1 MNKSTNINNLNNY
14 KSEDFDWKLV
24 QSEMKNKLGVDIYE
38 SWLKKIT
45 FVDEFNNYLLL
56 SVPTRFIRDW
66 ITSRYLDQILQ
77 IIRLYKKDIIR
88 IEFKI
93 DDKNTNQNLENTN
106 VNENTPEILQIIRLY
121 KKDIIRIEF
130 KIDDKNTNQNLEN
143 TNVNENT
150 PDRNENISF
159 IKDSYLQYNR
169 IDPNKRFDNFITG
182 TSNKLAYE
190 ASLKVSENISHYN
203 PLYIYGGVGMGKTHL
218 LNSIG
223 IELKKNNKVMFISA
237 ERFMYQFVKS
247 IKANDMVKFK
257 EYFRNTDIL
266 LIDDIQFI
274 SGKEAM
280 QEEFFHTFN
289 ALLDK
294 GSQIIVSADRAPNK
308 LSRIQDRIKSRFS
321 GGLVVDIQKPDL
333 ELRKKIVEKKTEELN
348 NLYADQLH
356 VSKEIQDFISTEIT
370 ASVRELVGSINRVV
384 SFSRIYNKVPNLA
397 ETKVVLKDLLNLA
410 ENKVTID
417 LIQTTVCKF
426 FKISKNEMLSSRR
439 SRYLV
444 RPRQTAIYLT
454 KILTSKSLP
463 EIGREFSN
471 RDHTTII
478 HSVKTIEKIKEKDP
492 EMVDNINKLKN
503 QILYNNKDN
512 EI

>member
-1 MNKSTNINNLNNY
+1 MNNSFSKKNIKNLTPQ
-14 KSEDFDWKLV
+14 SLDWKEI
-24 QSEMKNKLGVDIYE
+24 QAQMKNKLGLEIYE
-38 SWLKKIT
+38 SWLKKIN
-45 FVDEFNNYLLL
+45 FVDEFNNYILLT
-56 SVPTRFIRDW
+56 VPTRFIRDW

-77 IIRLYKKDIIR
+77 IVKNHKKEIIR
-88 IEFKI
+88 IELKI
-93 DDKNTNQNLENTN
+93 SDQDIKKNDEEKQPIKNFENH
-106 VNENTPEILQIIRLY
+106 
-121 KKDIIRIEF
+121 
-130 KIDDKNTNQNLEN
+130 
-143 TNVNENT
+143 
-150 PDRNENISF
+150 ENISF

-169 IDPNKRFDNFITG
+169 IDPNKRFDNFLTG
-182 TSNKLAYE
+182 SSNKLAYE
-190 ASLKVSENISHYN
+190 ASIKVSENISHYN

-223 IELKKNNKVMFISA
+223 FELKKNKKVMFISA

-247 IKANDMVKFK
+247 IKSNDMVKFK

-294 GSQIIVSADRAPNK
+294 GSQIIVSADRPPNK
-308 LSRIQDRIKSRFS
+308 LSRIQERIKSRFS

-333 ELRKKIVEKKTEELN
+333 QLRKKIVQKKTEELN
-348 NLYADQLH
+348 SIYSDQLQI
-356 VSKEIQDFISTEIT
+356 SKDIQDFISTEIKG
-370 ASVRELVGSINRVV
+370 SIRELVGAINRVV
-384 SFSRIYNKVPNLA
+384 SFSRIYEKVPNLS
-397 ETKVVLKDLLNLA
+397 ETKVVLKDLLNLS

-417 LIQTTVCKF
+417 LIQTVVCKF

>member
-1 MNKSTNINNLNNY
+1 MNNINKNLNSLKIESLN
-14 KSEDFDWKLV
+14 WGV
-24 QSEMKNKLGVDIYE
+24 IQTQMKQRLGVEVYE
-38 SWLKKIT
+38 SWLKKIN
-45 FVDEFNNYLLL
+45 FVEEFNNYILLT
-56 SVPTRFIRDW
+56 VPTRFIRDW

-77 IIRLYKKDIIR
+77 IVRGYKKDIIR

-93 DDKNTNQNLENTN
+93 AEQKVNNGDENKEATQNFDIKEN
-106 VNENTPEILQIIRLY
+106 V
-121 KKDIIRIEF
+121 
-130 KIDDKNTNQNLEN
+130 
-143 TNVNENT
+143 
-150 PDRNENISF
+150 SF

-169 IDPNKRFDNFITG
+169 IDPNKRFDNFLTG
-182 TSNKLAYE
+182 SSNKLAYE
-190 ASLKVSENISHYN
+190 ASIKVSENISHYN

-223 IELKKNNKVMFISA
+223 LELKKNNKVMFISA

-247 IKANDMVKFK
+247 IKSNDMVKFK
-257 EYFRNTDIL
+257 EYFRNTDLL
-266 LIDDIQFI
+266 LIDDIQFMN
-274 SGKEAM
+274 GKEAM

-308 LSRIQDRIKSRFS
+308 LSRIQERIKSRFS
-321 GGLVVDIQKPDL
+321 GGLVVDIQKPDQD
-333 ELRKKIVEKKTEELN
+333 LRRKIVEQKTEELN
-348 NLYADQLH
+348 KLYSDQIKI
-356 VSKEIQDFISTEIT
+356 SKEIQDYISSEIT
-370 ASVRELVGSINRVV
+370 TSIRELVGAINRIV
-384 SFSRIYNKVPNLA
+384 SFSRIYNKAPSLA
-397 ETKVVLKDLLNLA
+397 ETKVVLKDLLNLS

-417 LIQTTVCKF
+417 LIQTLVCKF

-478 HSVKTIEKIKEKDP
+478 HSVKTIEKLKENNP
-492 EMVDNINKLKN
+492 EMVENINKLKN
-503 QILYNNKDN
+503 QILYNNKDH

>member
-1 MNKSTNINNLNNY
+1 MSNSNTNKNLKHQELDWAMIQNQMKY
-14 KSEDFDWKLV
+14 KIGFE
-24 QSEMKNKLGVDIYE
+24 IYE
-38 SWLKKIT
+38 SWLKKIN
-45 FVDEFNNYLLL
+45 FVEEFNNYVLLT
-56 SVPTRFIRDW
+56 VPTRFIRDW
-66 ITSRYLDQILQ
+66 ITSRYLDQILK
-77 IIRLYKKDIIR
+77 IIKGFKKDIIR

-93 DDKNTNQNLENTN
+93 SDLKILKEGEKEQEIENFET
-106 VNENTPEILQIIRLY
+106 
-121 KKDIIRIEF
+121 KK
-130 KIDDKNTNQNLEN
+130 
-143 TNVNENT
+143 
-150 PDRNENISF
+150 NISF

-169 IDPNKRFDNFITG
+169 IDPNKRFDNFLTG
-182 TSNKLAYE
+182 SSNKLAYE
-190 ASLKVSENISHYN
+190 ASIKVSENISHYN

-218 LNSIG
+218 LNAIG
-223 IELKKNNKVMFISA
+223 LELKKTNKVMFISA

-247 IKANDMVKFK
+247 IKSNDMVKFK

-266 LIDDIQFI
+266 LIDDIQFMN
-274 SGKEAM
+274 GKEAM

-308 LSRIQDRIKSRFS
+308 LPRIQERIKSRFS
-321 GGLVVDIQKPDL
+321 GGLVVDILKTDYD
-333 ELRKKIVEKKTEELN
+333 LRKRIVEQKTEELN
-348 NLYADQLH
+348 KLYSDQISI
-356 VSKEIQDFISTEIT
+356 SKEIQNFISTEIT
-370 ASVRELVGSINRVV
+370 ASIRELVGAINRIV
-384 SFSRIYNKVPNLA
+384 SFSRIYNKAPNLA
-397 ETKVVLKDLLNLA
+397 ETKIVLKDLLNIS

-417 LIQTTVCKF
+417 LIQTLVCRF

-478 HSVKTIEKIKEKDP
+478 HSVKTIEKLKEKDS
-492 EMVDNINKLKN
+492 EMVENINKLKN
-503 QILYNNKDN
+503 QILYNNKEN

>member
-1 MNKSTNINNLNNY
+1 MPDNNTSKNLKDISSAALDWAVVQKNMKS
-14 KSEDFDWKLV
+14 
-24 QSEMKNKLGVDIYE
+24 KLGNDIYE
-38 SWLKKIT
+38 SWLKKID
-45 FVDEFNNYLLL
+45 FVEEMNNYVLL
-56 SVPTRFIRDW
+56 SVSTRFIRDW

-77 IIRLYKKDIIR
+77 IIKIYKKDLTR
-88 IEFKI
+88 IEFRIVEKI
-93 DDKNTNQNLENTN
+93 SE
-106 VNENTPEILQIIRLY
+106 NENNIKL
-121 KKDIIRIEF
+121 
-130 KIDDKNTNQNLEN
+130 
-143 TNVNENT
+143 NENS
-150 PDRNENISF
+150 ENVSF
-159 IKDSYLQYNR
+159 IKDTYLQYNR

-223 IELKKNNKVMFISA
+223 ISLKEKNKVMFISA

-247 IKANDMVKFK
+247 IKSNDMVKFK

-266 LIDDIQFI
+266 LIDDIQFMN
-274 SGKEAM
+274 GKEAM

-289 ALLDK
+289 ALIDK
-294 GSQIIVSADRAPNK
+294 GSQVIISADRAPNK
-308 LSRIQDRIKSRFS
+308 LSRIQDRIKSRFA
-321 GGLVVDIQKPDL
+321 GGLVVDVQKPDY
-333 ELRKKIVEKKTEELN
+333 ELRNKIVKQKTQELN
-348 NLYADQLH
+348 IYYSNQ
-356 VSKEIQDFISTEIT
+356 VNISEEIQKFISTEIT
-370 ASVRELVGSINRVV
+370 TSIRELVGAINRVV
-384 SFSRIYNKVPNLA
+384 SFSRIYNKVPNLS
-397 ETKVVLKDLLNLA
+397 EVKVVLKDLLNIG

-417 LIQTTVCKF
+417 LIQSIVCKF
-426 FKISKNEMLSSRR
+426 FKISKNEMLSARR

-478 HSVKTIEKIKEKDP
+478 HSVKTIEKLKEKDP
-492 EMVDNINKLKN
+492 EMNDNINNLKN
-503 QILYNNKDN
+503 QILYNKEN

>member
-1 MNKSTNINNLNNY
+1 MNNSYTNKNIVSNNKSLIN
-14 KSEDFDWKLV
+14 WKFI
-24 QSEMKNKLGVDIYE
+24 QEEMKSKLGSDVYE
-38 SWLKKIT
+38 SWLKKIN
-45 FVDEFNNYLLL
+45 FEEEFNNYLLL

-66 ITSRYLDQILQ
+66 ITSRYLDQILK
-77 IIRLYKKDIIR
+77 IIKSQKKEIVR
-88 IEFKI
+88 IEFKVAENFKEKEKEKV
-93 DDKNTNQNLENTN
+93 KNNFS
-106 VNENTPEILQIIRLY
+106 
-121 KKDIIRIEF
+121 EF
-130 KIDDKNTNQNLEN
+130 NSK
-143 TNVNENT
+143 
-150 PDRNENISF
+150 ENISF
-159 IKDSYLQYNR
+159 IKESSLQYNR

-182 TSNKLAYE
+182 KSNKLAFE
-190 ASLKVSENISHYN
+190 ASIKVTENISHYN

-223 IELKKNNKVMFISA
+223 LELKKINKVMFISA

-247 IKANDMVKFK
+247 IKSNEMVKFK

-266 LIDDIQFI
+266 LIDDIQFMN
-274 SGKEAM
+274 GKEAM

-294 GSQIIVSADRAPNK
+294 GSQIILSSDRPPNK
-308 LSRIQDRIKSRFS
+308 LTRIQERIKSRFS
-321 GGLVVDIQKPDL
+321 GGLVVDIQKPDY
-333 ELRKKIVEKKTEELN
+333 ELRKKIVETKTDEMN
-348 NLYADQLH
+348 NLYLNKIK
-356 VSKEIQDFISTEIT
+356 VSKEIQEFISSEIT
-370 ASVRELVGSINRVV
+370 NSIRELVGAINRIV
-384 SFSRIYNKVPNLA
+384 SFSRIYNKTPNLSEA
-397 ETKVVLKDLLNLA
+397 KIVLKDLLNIS

-417 LIQTTVCKF
+417 LIQTVVCKY

-478 HSVKTIEKIKEKDP
+478 HSVKTIEKLKENDQQ
-492 EMVDNINKLKN
+492 MVENINKLKN
-503 QILYNNKDN
+503 QILYNKQN

>member
-1 MNKSTNINNLNNY
+1 MNNSFTNKNIVPNNKSLIN
-14 KSEDFDWKLV
+14 WKFI
-24 QSEMKNKLGVDIYE
+24 QEEMKSKLGSDVYE
-38 SWLKKIT
+38 SWLKKIN
-45 FVDEFNNYLLL
+45 FEEEFNNYLLL

-66 ITSRYLDQILQ
+66 ITSRYLDQILK
-77 IIRLYKKDIIR
+77 IIKSQKKEIVR
-88 IEFKI
+88 IEFKVAENFKEKEKV
-93 DDKNTNQNLENTN
+93 KNNFS
-106 VNENTPEILQIIRLY
+106 
-121 KKDIIRIEF
+121 EF
-130 KIDDKNTNQNLEN
+130 DSK
-143 TNVNENT
+143 
-150 PDRNENISF
+150 ENISF
-159 IKDSYLQYNR
+159 IKDSSLQYNR

-182 TSNKLAYE
+182 KSNKLAFE
-190 ASLKVSENISHYN
+190 ASIKVTENISHYN

-223 IELKKNNKVMFISA
+223 LELKKTNKVMFISA

-247 IKANDMVKFK
+247 IKSNEMVKFK

-266 LIDDIQFI
+266 LIDDIQFMN
-274 SGKEAM
+274 GKEAM

-294 GSQIIVSADRAPNK
+294 GSQIILSSDRPPNK
-308 LSRIQDRIKSRFS
+308 LTRIQERIKSRFS
-321 GGLVVDIQKPDL
+321 GGLVVDIQKPDY
-333 ELRKKIVEKKTEELN
+333 ELRKKIVETKTDEMN
-348 NLYADQLH
+348 NLYLNKIK
-356 VSKEIQDFISTEIT
+356 VSKEIQEFISSEIT
-370 ASVRELVGSINRVV
+370 NSIRELVGAINRVV
-384 SFSRIYNKVPNLA
+384 SFSRIYNKTPNLSEA
-397 ETKVVLKDLLNLA
+397 KIVLKDLLNIS

-417 LIQTTVCKF
+417 LIQTVVCKY

-478 HSVKTIEKIKEKDP
+478 HSVKTIEKLKENDQQ
-492 EMVDNINKLKN
+492 MVENINKLKN
-503 QILYNNKDN
+503 QILYNKQN

>member
-1 MNKSTNINNLNNY
+1 
-14 KSEDFDWKLV
+14 
-24 QSEMKNKLGVDIYE
+24 MKNKLGLDIYE
-38 SWLKKIT
+38 SWLKKIN
-45 FVDEFNNYLLL
+45 FLEEFNNYILL

-77 IIRLYKKDIIR
+77 IIKNYKKDIIR
-88 IEFKI
+88 VEFKI
-93 DDKNTNQNLENTN
+93 VE
-106 VNENTPEILQIIRLY
+106 NEN
-121 KKDIIRIEF
+121 K
-130 KIDDKNTNQNLEN
+130 QNYSKEEN
-143 TNVNENT
+143 NDTSGT
-150 PDRNENISF
+150 KENISF

-169 IDPNKRFDNFITG
+169 IDPNKRFDNFLTG
-182 TSNKLAYE
+182 SSNKLAYE
-190 ASLKVSENISHYN
+190 ASLKVSENLSHYN

-223 IELKKNNKVMFISA
+223 FELKKNNKVMFISA

-247 IKANDMVKFK
+247 IKSNDMVKFK

-266 LIDDIQFI
+266 LIDDIQFMN
-274 SGKEAM
+274 GKEAM

-294 GSQIIVSADRAPNK
+294 GSKIIVSADRSPNK
-308 LSRIQDRIKSRFS
+308 LSRIQERIKSRFS
-321 GGLVVDIQKPDL
+321 GGLVVDIQKPEH
-333 ELRKKIVEKKTEELN
+333 ELRKKIVEKKIEELSS
-348 NLYADQLH
+348 LYSDQ
-356 VSKEIQDFISTEIT
+356 VKISKEIQNFISSDIKTNI
-370 ASVRELVGSINRVV
+370 RELVGAVNRIV
-384 SFSRIYNKVPNLA
+384 SFSRIYNKMPNLA
-397 ETKVVLKDLLNLA
+397 EAKVVLKDLLNLS

-417 LIQTTVCKF
+417 LIQTIVCKF

-454 KILTSKSLP
+454 KVLTSKSLP

-478 HSVKTIEKIKEKDP
+478 HSVKTIEKLKQKDT
-492 EMVDNINKLKN
+492 KCQK
-503 QILYNNKDN
+503 ILTN
-512 EI
+512 

>member
-1 MNKSTNINNLNNY
+1 MNNSNINKNLESLNT
-14 KSEDFDWKLV
+14 SSFDWGAI
-24 QSEMKNKLGVDIYE
+24 QNQMKNKLGVEVYE
-38 SWLKKIT
+38 SWLKKIN
-45 FVDEFNNYLLL
+45 FEEEFNNYILLT
-56 SVPTRFIRDW
+56 VPTRFIRDW

-77 IIRLYKKDIIR
+77 IIRGYKKDIIR
-88 IEFKI
+88 VEFKI
-93 DDKNTNQNLENTN
+93 ADLKTTKVDTKEDVIINSNNEKN
-106 VNENTPEILQIIRLY
+106 V
-121 KKDIIRIEF
+121 
-130 KIDDKNTNQNLEN
+130 
-143 TNVNENT
+143 
-150 PDRNENISF
+150 SF

-169 IDPNKRFDNFITG
+169 IDSNKRFDNFLTG
-182 TSNKLAYE
+182 SSNKLAFE
-190 ASLKVSENISHYN
+190 ASIKVSENISHYN

-218 LNSIG
+218 LNAIG
-223 IELKKNNKVMFISA
+223 LELKKNNKVMFISA

-247 IKANDMVKFK
+247 IKSNEMVKFK

-266 LIDDIQFI
+266 LIDDIQFMN
-274 SGKEAM
+274 GKEAM

-308 LSRIQDRIKSRFS
+308 LSRIQERIKSRFS
-321 GGLVVDIQKPDL
+321 GGLVVDIQKPDY
-333 ELRKKIVEKKTEELN
+333 ELRKNIVEQKTEELN
-348 NLYADQLH
+348 KLYTDQIGI
-356 VSKEIQDFISTEIT
+356 SKEIQDYISKEIT
-370 ASVRELVGSINRVV
+370 TSIRELVGAINRII
-384 SFSRIYNKVPNLA
+384 SFSRIYNKAPNMA
-397 ETKVVLKDLLNLA
+397 ETKVVLKDLLNIS

-417 LIQTTVCKF
+417 LIQTLVCRF

-478 HSVKTIEKIKEKDP
+478 HSVKTIEKLKEKDSV
-492 EMVDNINKLKN
+492 MVENINKLKN
-503 QILYNNKDN
+503 QILYNNKEN

>member
-1 MNKSTNINNLNNY
+1 MVLTGVSPINMNISYTNKNFSNS
-14 KSEDFDWKLV
+14 KVETFDWLIV
-24 QSEMKNKLGVDIYE
+24 QKEMKNKLGADIYE
-38 SWLKKIT
+38 SWLKKIS
-45 FVDEFNNYLLL
+45 FEEEINNYVLL

-66 ITSRYLDQILQ
+66 ITSRYLDQILK
-77 IIRLYKKDIIR
+77 IIKDHKKDIIR

-93 DDKNTNQNLENTN
+93 VEKNNDNFNDNQNTNPLESKEN
-106 VNENTPEILQIIRLY
+106 V
-121 KKDIIRIEF
+121 
-130 KIDDKNTNQNLEN
+130 
-143 TNVNENT
+143 
-150 PDRNENISF
+150 SF

-169 IDPNKRFDNFITG
+169 IDPNKKFENFITG
-182 TSNKLAYE
+182 SSNNLAYQ
-190 ASLKVSENISHYN
+190 ASVKVSENISHYN

-223 IELKKNNKVMFISA
+223 LELKKDNKVMFISA

-247 IKANDMVKFK
+247 IKSNDMVKFK

-266 LIDDIQFI
+266 LIDDIQFMN
-274 SGKEAM
+274 GKEAM

-294 GSQIIVSADRAPNK
+294 GSQIIVSADRSPNK
-308 LSRIQDRIKSRFS
+308 LSRIQERIKSRFS
-321 GGLVVDIQKPDL
+321 GGLVVDIQKPDY
-333 ELRKKIVEKKTEELN
+333 ELRKKIVENKIKDLN
-348 NLYADQLH
+348 GLYAEQFKI
-356 VSKEIQDFISTEIT
+356 SQEITDFISSEIT
-370 ASVRELVGSINRVV
+370 TSVRELVGAINRVV
-384 SFSRIYNKVPNLA
+384 SFSRIYKKLPNLA
-397 ETKVVLKDLLNLA
+397 ETKVVLKDLLNLY

-417 LIQTTVCKF
+417 QIQTVVCKF

-478 HSVKTIEKIKEKDP
+478 HSVKTIEKLKVKDLD
-492 EMVDNINKLKN
+492 MVDNINKLKN
-503 QILYNNKDN
+503 QILYNNAEN

>member
-1 MNKSTNINNLNNY
+1 MNNSFKNKNLNTE
-14 KSEDFDWKLV
+14 SLDWNII
-24 QSEMKNKLGVDIYE
+24 QSEMKTKLGLEIYE
-38 SWLKKIT
+38 SWLKKIE
-45 FVDEFNNYLLL
+45 FVEEFNNYLLL

-77 IIRLYKKDIIR
+77 SIKTYKKEIIR

-93 DDKNTNQNLENTN
+93 IEKRENINQNE
-106 VNENTPEILQIIRLY
+106 IRL
-121 KKDIIRIEF
+121 
-130 KIDDKNTNQNLEN
+130 NQSKE
-143 TNVNENT
+143 
-150 PDRNENISF
+150 RENISF

-169 IDPNKRFDNFITG
+169 IDPNKRFENFITG
-182 TSNKLAYE
+182 SSNKLAYE
-190 ASLKVSENISHYN
+190 ASLKVCENISNYN

-223 IELKKNNKVMFISA
+223 LELKKENKVMFISA

-266 LIDDIQFI
+266 LIDDIQFMN
-274 SGKEAM
+274 GKEAM

-308 LSRIQDRIKSRFS
+308 LSRIQERIKSRFS
-321 GGLVVDIQKPDL
+321 GGLVVDIQKPDYV
-333 ELRKKIVEKKTEELN
+333 LRKKIVEKKTDELN
-348 NLYADQLH
+348 NLYSETVKISKDIQEFI
-356 VSKEIQDFISTEIT
+356 SKEITNNI
-370 ASVRELVGSINRVV
+370 RELTGAINRIV
-384 SFSRIYNKVPNLA
+384 SFSRIYNKIPNLS
-397 ETKVVLKDLLNLA
+397 ETKTVLKDLLNVS

-417 LIQTTVCKF
+417 LIQTLVCKF

-478 HSVKTIEKIKEKDP
+478 HSVRTIEKLKEKDS
-492 EMVDNINKLKN
+492 EMVENINKLKN
-503 QILYNNKDN
+503 QILYNNQN

>member
-1 MNKSTNINNLNNY
+1 MNNSTTNKNIETQNQTNL
-14 KSEDFDWKLV
+14 DWNLI
-24 QSEMKNKLGVDIYE
+24 QSQMKNKLGSEIFE
-38 SWLKKIT
+38 SWLKKIN
-45 FVDEFNNYLLL
+45 FVEEFNNYILLT
-56 SVPTRFIRDW
+56 VPTRFIRDW

-77 IIRLYKKDIIR
+77 IIRSHKKDIIR

-93 DDKNTNQNLENTN
+93 ADLKTS
-106 VNENTPEILQIIRLY
+106 NEDNKKEIIR
-121 KKDIIRIEF
+121 DSNDE
-130 KIDDKNTNQNLEN
+130 KN
-143 TNVNENT
+143 V
-150 PDRNENISF
+150 SF

-169 IDPNKRFDNFITG
+169 IDPNKRFDNFLTG
-182 TSNKLAYE
+182 SSNKLAYE
-190 ASLKVSENISHYN
+190 ASIKVSENISHYN

-223 IELKKNNKVMFISA
+223 LELKKNNKVMFISA

-266 LIDDIQFI
+266 LIDDIQFMN
-274 SGKEAM
+274 GKEAM

-308 LSRIQDRIKSRFS
+308 LSRIQERIKSRFS
-321 GGLVVDIQKPDL
+321 GGLVVDIQKPDY
-333 ELRKKIVEKKTEELN
+333 ELRKKIVEQKTEELN
-348 NLYADQLH
+348 KLYSDQISI
-356 VSKEIQDFISTEIT
+356 SKEIQDYISTEIT
-370 ASVRELVGSINRVV
+370 TSIRELVGAINRIV
-384 SFSRIYNKVPNLA
+384 SFSRIYNKAPNLA
-397 ETKVVLKDLLNLA
+397 ETKVVLKDLLNIS

-417 LIQTTVCKF
+417 LIQTLVCRF

-478 HSVKTIEKIKEKDP
+478 HSVKTIEKLKEKDP
-492 EMVDNINKLKN
+492 EMVENINKLKN
-503 QILYNNKDN
+503 QILYNNKEN

>member
-1 MNKSTNINNLNNY
+1 MNKSHKNNNLQSYNSKEFN
-14 KSEDFDWKLV
+14 WKLIQV
-24 QSEMKNKLGVDIYE
+24 EMKNKLGLDVFE
-38 SWLKKIT
+38 SWLKKIE
-45 FVDEFNNYLLL
+45 FIDEFNNYILL

-66 ITSRYLDQILQ
+66 ITSRYLDQILKIIKNYKKN
-77 IIRLYKKDIIR
+77 IIRV
-88 IEFKI
+88 EFKI
-93 DDKNTNQNLENTN
+93 VEQKNSDKKIFDGQK
-106 VNENTPEILQIIRLY
+106 NENL
-121 KKDIIRIEF
+121 
-130 KIDDKNTNQNLEN
+130 
-143 TNVNENT
+143 VN
-150 PDRNENISF
+150 DNISF

-169 IDPNKRFDNFITG
+169 IDPNKRFENFITG
-182 TSNKLAYE
+182 LSNKLAYQ
-190 ASLKVSENISHYN
+190 ASLKVVENSSLYN

-223 IELKKNNKVMFISA
+223 FELKKNKKVMFISA

-247 IKANDMVKFK
+247 IKANEMVKFK
-257 EYFRNTDIL
+257 EYFRNTDTL
-266 LIDDIQFI
+266 LIDDIQFMN
-274 SGKEAM
+274 GKEAM

-294 GSQIIVSADRAPNK
+294 GSQIIVSADRPPNK
-308 LSRIQDRIKSRFS
+308 LLRIQERIKSRFA
-321 GGLVVDIQKPDL
+321 GGLVVDIQKPDYD
-333 ELRKKIVEKKTEELN
+333 LRKKIIEKKTQEFN
-348 NLYADQLH
+348 DLYSDQIKI
-356 VSKEIQDFISTEIT
+356 SKEIQDYISTEI
-370 ASVRELVGSINRVV
+370 SGSIRELVGALNRIV
-384 SFSRIYNKVPNLA
+384 SFTRIYNKSPNLS
-397 ETKVVLKDLLNLA
+397 EIKIVLKDLLNLS

-417 LIQTTVCKF
+417 LIQTLVCKY

-454 KILTSKSLP
+454 KVLTSKSLP

-478 HSVKTIEKIKEKDP
+478 HSVKTIEKLKEKDP

-503 QILYNNKDN
+503 QILYNNN